1 MCSSSAAVA
10 ALLPH
15 VVALRETA
23 RPALS
28 LVPYRREVLIATHG
42 SGGPCQHKHCPP
54 PACLSTRARW
64 YVLCTRWWWIW
75 WSWYG
80 TWSADCGG
88 DGSGDGGGGG
98 DGDGSDGMMV
108 AVV

>member
-1 MCSSSAAVA
+1 MA

-64 YVLCTRWWWIW
+64 YVL
-75 WSWYG
+75 
-80 TWSADCGG
+80 
-88 DGSGDGGGGG
+88 GGGGG
-98 DGDGSDGMMV
+98 GFGGRGLVLGVVIVMV
-108 AVV
+108 MAVVMVVVVVMVVMV

>member
-1 MCSSSAAVA
+1 MA

-64 YVLCTRWWWIW
+64 YVL
-75 WSWYG
+75 
-80 TWSADCGG
+80 
-88 DGSGDGGGGG
+88 GGGGFG
-98 DGDGSDGMMV
+98 GRGLVLGVVIVVVMVVLMMV
-108 AVV
+108 VVVVVMVVMV

>member
-1 MCSSSAAVA
+1 MA

-64 YVLCTRWWWIW
+64 YVL
-75 WSWYG
+75 
-80 TWSADCGG
+80 
-88 DGSGDGGGGG
+88 GGGGG
-98 DGDGSDGMMV
+98 FGGRGMVLGVVIVVVMV
-108 AVV
+108 VVMVVMVVVMVVMVHVVMV